1 MIRFAHPDLLYLL
14 LLVPAFIVLFALLLR
29 WKRMAWKKYGDFQVI
44 SRLIPDYSRNRII
57 LKFLF
62 LLIALIFLVIGL
74 ADPQVGSK
82 LVKAERKGI
91 DIMLALDVSNSM
103 LAEDIK
109 PSRIERSKQAIS
121 RLIDELRSDRI
132 GIILFAG
139 KAYTQLPI
147 TTDYA
152 AAKLFLSTV
161 STEAVPVQGTA
172 IGEAIDLALKS
183 FDESNQHSKAIIIIT
198 DGENHEGD
206 VLTAVRQ
213 AADKGVHIYTI
224 GMGSPEGGPIPVFQ
238 GNNRTGYKKDRQGST
253 VITKL
258 NETMLQQIASAGQG
272 IFIRASNTSAGLSKI
287 FDEINKLNK
296 SEIESMMF
304 SDYEDRFQ
312 YFLAV
317 SLLFLILDLLV
328 VERKSKWIRNLKLF
342 SPKQQM

>member
-14 LLVPAFIVLFALLLR
+14 LLVPVFLVLFIYVMQ
-29 WKRMAWKKYGDFQVI
+29 WKKNAWKLFGDYKVI
-44 SRLIPDYSRNRII
+44 NRLIPDYSRTRLI

-62 LLIALIFLVIGL
+62 LLIALVFMVIGL

-121 RLIDELRSDRI
+121 KLIDELRSDRI

-147 TTDYA
+147 TTDYS
-152 AAKLFLSTV
+152 AAKLFLSSI
-161 STEAVPVQGTA
+161 STDAVPVQGTA
-172 IGEAIDLALKS
+172 IGEAIDLAVKS
-183 FDESNQHSKAIIIIT
+183 FNETNDHSKAIIIIT

-206 VLTAVRQ
+206 ALTTAKQ
-213 AADKGVHIYTI
+213 AAEKGIHIYTI
-224 GMGSPEGGPIPVFQ
+224 GMGSPEGGPIPVLQ
-238 GNNRTGYKKDRQGST
+238 GNNRTGYKKDRQGNT
-253 VITKL
+253 VVTKL

-272 IFIRASNTSAGLSKI
+272 VYVRASNASAGLSKI

-312 YFLAV
+312 YFLGI
-317 SLLFLILDLLV
+317 SMLFLILDLLI
-328 VERKSKWIRNLKLF
+328 VERKSKWIRNLRLF
-342 SPKQQM
+342 STKQQV

>member
-14 LLVPAFIVLFALLLR
+14 LLVPVFLVLFIYVLHWKKNA
-29 WKRMAWKKYGDFQVI
+29 WKRYGDYSVI
-44 SRLIPDYSRNRII
+44 SRLIPDYSRNRLI
-57 LKFLF
+57 LKFL
-62 LLIALIFLVIGL
+62 LLLVALVFMVIGL
-74 ADPQVGSK
+74 ADPQVGSR

-109 PSRIERSKQAIS
+109 PSRMERSKQAIS
-121 RLIDELRSDRI
+121 KLIDELRSDRI
-132 GIILFAG
+132 GMILFAG

-161 STEAVPVQGTA
+161 STDAVPVQGTA
-172 IGEAIDLALKS
+172 IGEAIDLAVKS
-183 FDESNQHSKAIIIIT
+183 FNESNEHSKAIIIIT

-206 VLTAVRQ
+206 VLTTAKQ
-213 AADKGVHIYTI
+213 AAEKGIHIYTI

-238 GNNRTGYKKDRQGST
+238 GNNRTGYKKDRQGNT
-253 VITKL
+253 VVTKL

-272 IFIRASNTSAGLSKI
+272 VYVRASNASAGLSKI

-312 YFLAV
+312 YFLGI
-317 SLLFLILDLLV
+317 SMLFLILDLLIA
-328 VERKSKWIRNLKLF
+328 ERKSKWIRNLRLF
-342 SPKQQM
+342 SPKQQA

>member
-14 LLVPAFIVLFALLLR
+14 LLVPVFLVLFIYVLHWKKNA
-29 WKRMAWKKYGDFQVI
+29 WKRYGDYSVI
-44 SRLIPDYSRNRII
+44 SRLIPGYSRNRLI
-57 LKFLF
+57 LKFL
-62 LLIALIFLVIGL
+62 LLLVALVFMVIGL
-74 ADPQVGSK
+74 ADPQVGSR

-109 PSRIERSKQAIS
+109 PSRMERSKQAIS
-121 RLIDELRSDRI
+121 KLIDELRSDRI
-132 GIILFAG
+132 GMILFAG

-161 STEAVPVQGTA
+161 STDAVPVQGTA
-172 IGEAIDLALKS
+172 IGEAIDLAVKS
-183 FDESNQHSKAIIIIT
+183 FNESNEHSKAIIIIT

-206 VLTAVRQ
+206 VLTTAKQ
-213 AADKGVHIYTI
+213 AAEKGIHIYTI

-238 GNNRTGYKKDRQGST
+238 GNNRTGYKKDRQGNT
-253 VITKL
+253 VVTKL

-272 IFIRASNTSAGLSKI
+272 VYVRASNASAGLSKI

-312 YFLAV
+312 YFLGI
-317 SLLFLILDLLV
+317 SMLFLILDLLIA
-328 VERKSKWIRNLKLF
+328 ERKSKWIRNLRLF
-342 SPKQQM
+342 SPKQQA